1 MDESTIN
8 TDEKPGL
15 LIKRFEENIAGVLN
29 CFTHVSDFQ
38 RAQSIVDTFNVKSLH
53 RRLNKLADHFPVV
66 HGRWGQG
73 MPWRIYQAE
82 GATDVEFKSSRILP
96 GLYEKSVRTAAI
108 EIKCSDIYGLV
119 HGSLKSPPHKSV
131 TGFKH

>member
-1 MDESTIN
+1 MT
-8 TDEKPGL
+8 EKPDTNRSSGL
-15 LIKRFEENIAGVLN
+15 ILGGILILIGVIFLAQNVTDLN
-29 CFTHVSDFQ
+29 LTRWNWWALFILIPAVG
-38 RAQSIVDTFNVKSLH
+38 SLA
-53 RRLNKLADHFPVV
+53 NA
-66 HGRWGQG
+66 
-73 MPWRIYQAE
+73 WRIYQAE